1 MQLFADPF
9 EGFFLHFFTS
19 SLSSSVVDPLRVPY
33 RSQLVILFV
42 VIVAIA
48 TRFRFECPS
57 VPLQV
62 ESTRRTED
70 ESSMCSGKTL
80 FSQVVCLGD
89 P

>member
-48 TRFRFECPS
+48 TRFQVRMSECS
-57 VPLQV
+57 VAGRI
-62 ESTRRTED
+62 EA
-70 ESSMCSGKTL
+70 
-80 FSQVVCLGD
+80 
-89 P
+89 